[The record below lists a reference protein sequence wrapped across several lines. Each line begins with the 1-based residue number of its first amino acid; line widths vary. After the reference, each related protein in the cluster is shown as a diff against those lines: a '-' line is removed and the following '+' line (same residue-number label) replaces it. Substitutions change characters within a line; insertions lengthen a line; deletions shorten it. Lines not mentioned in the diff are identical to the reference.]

1 MKYLMAL
8 LATTTLSLLA
18 ACSSSPPVHYYTLLA
33 MPGTARAHTPANFQL
48 NVLPITLTP
57 AADRPQLMVRKSPDE
72 VLLLEGHQWVAP
84 LPDEIRTLLS
94 SALTQQLGARDIHVL
109 GSQSDLPVY
118 RVSVDI
124 SRFAALPGDHTQ
136 LTASWRLQPEGNAV
150 GAVACSSQ
158 IQKPVGNQI
167 RDVVAAQREGLL
179 SLASEIGE
187 TLEALVKNGEATCS
201 GE

>member
-1 MKYLMAL
+1 MKLLMVVLAATSMTL
-8 LATTTLSLLA
+8 LT
-18 ACSSSPPVHYYTLLA
+18 ACSSSPPIHYYTLLA
-33 MPGTARAHTPANFQL
+33 MPGTATAHTAASFRI

-94 SALTQQLGARDIHVL
+94 SALTQQLGARDIYVL
-109 GSQSDLPVY
+109 GSQSELPVY

-150 GAVACSSQ
+150 EAVACSSQ
-158 IQKPVGNQI
+158 IQEPVGNQI
-167 RDVVAAQREGLL
+167 RDVVAAQRVGLL

-187 TLEALVKNGEATCS
+187 TLEALVENGEATCP
-201 GE
+201 GA